1 MTLGNSKTCWMCFR
15 LQHLKLYV
23 TQQEETKAILFLMPA
38 SILAIFKACW
48 PAFQFQIWQCSANSM
63 QTYFTVK
70 LQIFQKM
77 WDYRQL
83 IKGMLENYSRLL
95 TDKGKLSRVRSAHD
109 GERHSQRADR
119 KLALEEKDWNSYAY

>member
-1 MTLGNSKTCWMCFR
+1 
-15 LQHLKLYV
+15 
-23 TQQEETKAILFLMPA
+23 
-38 SILAIFKACW
+38 
-48 PAFQFQIWQCSANSM
+48 M